1 MIDLDSW
8 FCLTAFQELTIFHCM
23 VLKCQDLC
31 LYKNL
36 TSTQHYFCQVPH
48 CGRLS
53 QIQEKLFDV
62 DLPLEYMT
70 HRVKIVWLWMRGW
83 CQYNHRHFR
92 SPWRRTRAQYPPY
105 VQLQNLWCLWQ
116 WLLRQSNEMHKPCWC
131 MVLSRDWL
139 PDLQGQFQGNT
150 SDAGVFPSFNKY
162 FVINA
167 FKLVWSAP
175 NRVELNMLGNGSCD
189 LGFLYHGCTSLM
201 LGQYNKVVI
210 KDINLTG
217 TNSLSVIGKRQKK

>member
-62 DLPLEYMT
+62 DLPLEYMIQ
-70 HRVKIVWLWMRGW
+70 RVKIVWLWMRGW

-92 SPWRRTRAQYPPY
+92 SPGEEQGLNILPMSNYRICDVCANDSWGDQMKCINPVDAWCWVETDYLTCKNNSF
-105 VQLQNLWCLWQ
+105 LQ
-116 WLLRQSNEMHKPCWC
+116 
-131 MVLSRDWL
+131 
-139 PDLQGQFQGNT
+139 
-150 SDAGVFPSFNKY
+150 
-162 FVINA
+162 
-167 FKLVWSAP
+167 
-175 NRVELNMLGNGSCD
+175 
-189 LGFLYHGCTSLM
+189 
-201 LGQYNKVVI
+201 
-210 KDINLTG
+210 
-217 TNSLSVIGKRQKK
+217 